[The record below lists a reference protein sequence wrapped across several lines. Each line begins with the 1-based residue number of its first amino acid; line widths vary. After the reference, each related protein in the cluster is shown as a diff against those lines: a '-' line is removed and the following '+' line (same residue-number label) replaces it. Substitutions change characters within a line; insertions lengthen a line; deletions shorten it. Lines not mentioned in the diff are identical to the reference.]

1 MNNCDVLVLPAPG
14 MASLSDKTGSCGSKG
29 EGDKAAAAWPAIGD
43 RRVLQRSALE
53 LAVTASV
60 SHPHIVQVG
69 ARECVVC
76 A

>member
-1 MNNCDVLVLPAPG
+1 MLVSVSGL
-14 MASLSDKTGSCGSKG
+14 ASLSDKVGGAGGKG
-29 EGDKAAAAWPAIGD
+29 DSDKAAAAWPAIGD

-69 ARECVVC
+69 ARECLYSE
-76 A
+76 